1 MSAGLTVQNLQKR
14 YASQIVLQD
23 ITFTVQPGEIQALL
37 GASGCG
43 KSTTLAIIAGLEEA
57 DGGDIL
63 WDGVSLKNTAPHLR
77 RFGLMFQDLA
87 LFPHLNVY
95 ENIAFGLRYQNLT
108 PQQIKER
115 VAQVIELVNLSG
127 MEKRDVNALSGGEQQ
142 RVALARALAPQPRLL
157 MLDEPLASLDRT
169 LKERLIVEL
178 KEILRQTHQTV
189 IYVTHDQEEAFMI
202 ADQIVL
208 MNQGKIEQID
218 TPHQIY
224 TQPKTPYVAK
234 FLGMNN
240 LFEGEIQVLGG
251 QSWLLFPFGKIPY
264 ATKIRGKVVALIRP
278 QAAVFGDSNG
288 LKISGK
294 ILKRFFRGDHCQME
308 IETTA
313 GSLTFQFPS
322 QLDLPKEGAAVQ
334 LTIHPNAIQVFP
346 YP

>member
-1 MSAGLTVQNLQKR
+1 MSIGLTVQNLQKR

-23 ITFTVQPGEIQALL
+23 ITFTVKPGEILALL

-43 KSTTLAIIAGLEEA
+43 KSTTLAIVAGLEEA
-57 DGGDIL
+57 DSGDVL
-63 WDGVSLKNTAPHLR
+63 WDGISLKNTAPHLR
-77 RFGLMFQDLA
+77 HFGLMFQDLA

-115 VAQVIELVNLSG
+115 IAQVIQLVNLSG

-178 KEILRQTHQTV
+178 REILRQTHQTV

-208 MNQGKIEQID
+208 MNQGKIEQMD

-224 TQPKTPYVAK
+224 TQPKTPFVAK

-240 LFEGEIQVLGG
+240 LFEGEIQVF
-251 QSWLLFPFGKIPY
+251 QDQPWLLFPFGKIPY
-264 ATKIRGKVVALIRP
+264 PTNLRGKVIALIRP
-278 QAAVFGDSNG
+278 QAAHLGEAIG
-288 LKISGK
+288 LPITGT
-294 ILKRFFRGDHCQME
+294 ILKRLFRGDQCQLE
-308 IETTA
+308 VGVESFHLSFLFSHNQALPREGET
-313 GSLTFQFPS
+313 
-322 QLDLPKEGAAVQ
+322 
-334 LTIHPNAIQVFP
+334 
-346 YP
+346 